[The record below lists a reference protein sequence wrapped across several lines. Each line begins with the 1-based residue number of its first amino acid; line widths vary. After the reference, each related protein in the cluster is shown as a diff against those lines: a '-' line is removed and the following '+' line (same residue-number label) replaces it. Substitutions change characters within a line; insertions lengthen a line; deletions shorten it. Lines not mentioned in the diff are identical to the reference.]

1 MIVFFDTLSA
11 LPFAKL
17 RQEERPRKYAFIK
30 LLGIIINVTKKEE
43 EIELEQKEAAKRE
56 EALQRLIDQEL
67 EADDKQPETG
77 NYSIEDSSKNPMDAV
92 LNK

>member
-1 MIVFFDTLSA
+1 MKQVKGISTDVKTNRDSIVTKT
-11 LPFAKL
+11 KL
-17 RQEERPRKYAFIK
+17 IETI
-30 LLGIIINVTKKEE
+30 KKEE

-67 EADDKQPETG
+67 EADNKQIEKG
-77 NYSIEDSSKNPMDAV
+77 NYSIQDSSKNPMDAV